1 VHATFVP
8 FLHEVVRYLASAR
21 AHAAEYLVAD
31 APPGAPRQPGVA
43 AITDGSRS
51 AAAPRTV
58 AINVDPREAD
68 PARLSVEEFQ
78 SAVTRLKDVQVS
90 EGRIEARQQ
99 EDRQHL
105 WQYALALMALL
116 LAIEG
121 TIAAKTA

>member
-1 VHATFVP
+1 
-8 FLHEVVRYLASAR
+8 
-21 AHAAEYLVAD
+21 
-31 APPGAPRQPGVA
+31 
-43 AITDGSRS
+43 
-51 AAAPRTV
+51 V